1 MLRRLS
7 QIHLHLRSSSSTVTR
22 PHARAAM
29 SSSSYP
35 STIKGIGIH
44 KTGGVENIEELS
56 LPFPEVK
63 PDHVLVKV
71 QWVGVNFIDTY
82 LRSGFYPPP
91 FIPLP
96 VAKEAAGII
105 AELPTDA
112 SIVSSEQYK
121 RRNFQKGAGV
131 AIDVAGALK
140 EYVSVP
146 WEQVYPLPPSVAP
159 RTAAAALL
167 QGITTL
173 SLLTESHNVS
183 AGETVLIHTV
193 AGGVGL
199 LMAQLAHARGA
210 TVIGTTSTPAKAAL
224 ARAHGADHVIL
235 YKEEDTVK
243 RVLELTG
250 GEGAHVIYDGVGK
263 DTFESDFKMIRRKGT
278 LVSFGNASGAVP
290 PVPLFKLTEKNIKLL
305 RPTEVNYVTLPSERE
320 HYGNLLWE
328 LVGSGKLKVN
338 IHGEYPFTPEGVRQ
352 AHLDLTTGKTTGKL
366 LIKVSDD

>member
-1 MLRRLS
+1 
-7 QIHLHLRSSSSTVTR
+7 
-22 PHARAAM
+22 M

-44 KTGGVENIEELS
+44 KTGGVENIEELT

-82 LRSGFYPPP
+82 LRALPDP
-91 FIPLP
+91 FVPLP

-105 AELPTDA
+105 AALPTDA
-112 SIVSSEQYK
+112 SVVSSEQYQ

-131 AIDVAGALK
+131 AIDVMGALK

-146 WEQVYPLPPSVAP
+146 WDQVYPLPASIAP

-167 QGITTL
+167 QGITALT
-173 SLLTESHNVS
+173 LLTESHNVA

-224 ARAHGADHVIL
+224 ARAHGADHVVL
-235 YKEEDTVK
+235 YKEEDTVQ

-250 GEGAHVIYDGVGK
+250 ARARM
-263 DTFESDFKMIRRKGT
+263 FESDFKMIRRKGT

-320 HYGNLLWE
+320 HYSNLLWE
-328 LVGSGKLKVN
+328 LVGSGQLKINV
-338 IHGEYPFTPEGVRQ
+338 HGEYAFTAEGVRQ